1 MDEEE
6 FAFLLV
12 TYPNLK
18 SIISQKRKKTSQMA
32 GGEQN
37 QSPNSN
43 KKSLIASLDVF
54 EVFPTVL
61 CSRRGR

>member
-18 SIISQKRKKTSQMA
+18 SIISQKKKKKVKWRVGNKTSHPIVIRKA
-32 GGEQN
+32 
-37 QSPNSN
+37 
-43 KKSLIASLDVF
+43 
-54 EVFPTVL
+54 
-61 CSRRGR
+61 